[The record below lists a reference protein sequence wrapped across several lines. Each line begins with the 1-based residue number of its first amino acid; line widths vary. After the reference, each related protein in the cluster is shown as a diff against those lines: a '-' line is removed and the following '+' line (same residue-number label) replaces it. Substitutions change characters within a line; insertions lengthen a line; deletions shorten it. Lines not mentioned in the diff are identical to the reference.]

1 MNGFLNFFQ
10 FLLNLGNTLLLPVLI
25 FLLGLLL
32 KMKFGDALM
41 SGLKIGIGLTLIN
54 VALGTLIGAYAPA
67 AAAMAQ
73 KVGINL
79 TTIDVGWGSLSGI
92 AFAGQMGLLV
102 IPLFLVV
109 NILLIVLKWTNTIN
123 VDIWNFWHVAFVATM
138 AQIATGSFAAGIVV
152 AVLLV
157 ILILKF
163 ADLTQKD
170 LSEWMGIPGVSVTTL
185 NMVSQTLV
193 TRLFQKIFPKKSD
206 VTWDSETMRARFGV
220 LGEPIFQS
228 VVIGI
233 IFGLL
238 AGYDAKAIWSMSI
251 TIAAVLY
258 ILPKVIGAIMEGF
271 TPLAEAAKV
280 FFKKTFKNRELFIG
294 VDWILLLKPEHLSF
308 GLPFIPIAVLLAFIL
323 PGNKVLPLGDLS
335 LAWAGAFVTLALLK
349 GDMLRSFVVALVTLV
364 ATFYIAT
371 WNASFI
377 TEAALA
383 AGQTLP
389 EGANAI
395 TGLVDS
401 MDFVQNGFLAIS
413 QFLGGLF

>member
-1 MNGFLNFFQ
+1 MEGFLGVFQ
-10 FLLNLGNTLLLPVLI
+10 FLLDLGNTLLLPLII

-32 KMKFGDALM
+32 GMKFGEALM

-67 AAAMAQ
+67 ASAMAENI
-73 KVGINL
+73 GINFN
-79 TTIDVGWGSLSGI
+79 TIDVGWGALAGI
-92 AFAGQMGLLV
+92 AYASQMGLLI
-102 IPLFLVV
+102 IPLFIVV
-109 NILLIVLKWTNTIN
+109 NVVLIIVKWTNTIN

-138 AQIATGSFAAGIVV
+138 AQTVTGSFVVGLVV
-152 AVLLV
+152 AVLL
-157 ILILKF
+157 IIIILKF
-163 ADLTQKD
+163 ADRTQKE

-185 NMVSQTLV
+185 NMVSQTLL
-193 TRLFQKIFPKKSD
+193 TRAFQKIFPKDTK
-206 VTWDSETMRARFGV
+206 VTWDSDTMRERFGV

-238 AGYDAKAIWSMSI
+238 AGFDARTIWGMSI

-271 TPLAEAAKV
+271 TPIAEAAKI
-280 FFKKTFKNRELFIG
+280 FFKKTFKDRELYIG

-308 GLPFIPIAVLLAFIL
+308 GLPFIPLAVLLAFIL
-323 PGNKVLPLGDLS
+323 PGNRVLPLGDLS
-335 LAWAGAFVTLALLK
+335 IAWAGAFVTLALLK
-349 GDMLRSFVVALVTLV
+349 GDMLKSFIVALVTLI
-364 ATFYIAT
+364 AGLYIAS
-371 WNASFI
+371 WNAPLI
-377 TEAALA
+377 TEAAIA

-389 EGANAI
+389 EGATYI

-401 MDFVQNGFLAIS
+401 MDFIQNVFLAIT
-413 QFLGGLF
+413 QLFGNLF

>member
-1 MNGFLNFFQ
+1 MEGFLAVFQ
-10 FLLNLGNTLLLPVLI
+10 FLLDLGNTLLLPLLI

-32 KMKFGDALM
+32 RMKFGDALM

-67 AAAMAQ
+67 ASAMAE

-79 TTIDVGWGSLSGI
+79 TTIDAGWGTLAGI
-92 AFAGQMGLLV
+92 AFASQMGLLI
-102 IPLFLVV
+102 IPLFIVV
-109 NILLIVLKWTNTIN
+109 NIVLIFLKWTNTVN

-138 AQIATGSFAAGIVV
+138 AHMATGSFAFGIVV
-152 AVLLV
+152 AILL
-157 ILILKF
+157 IMLILKF
-163 ADLTQKD
+163 ADLTQKE

-185 NMVSQTLV
+185 NMVSQTIV
-193 TRLFQKIFPKKSD
+193 TRLFQKVFPKESK
-206 VTWDSETMRARFGV
+206 VTWDSDTMREKFGV
-220 LGEPIFQS
+220 FGEPIFQS

-238 AGYDAKAIWSMSI
+238 AGYDVKSIWGMSI

-280 FFKKTFKNRELFIG
+280 FFKKTFKDRELFIG

-308 GLPFIPIAVLLAFIL
+308 GLPFIPLAVLLAFVL
-323 PGNKVLPLGDLS
+323 PGNKVLPLGDLGI
-335 LAWAGAFVTLALLK
+335 AWAGAFVTLALLK
-349 GDMLRSFVVALVTLV
+349 GDMLKSFIIAIVTLV
-364 ATFYIAT
+364 ATLYIGT
-371 WNASFI
+371 WNAQFI
-377 TEAALA
+377 TNAALN
-383 AGQTLP
+383 AGMTLP
-389 EGANAI
+389 EGATYI

-413 QFLGGLF
+413 QLLGNLF